1 MENNP
6 KEDIY
11 AKCRRCLEWQENL
24 GIYNPDHCQKCETG
38 ISLHQKE
45 VQEGKSWGQ
54 IYRPE

>member
-11 AKCRRCLEWQENL
+11 AKCKKCSAWLKNLSIFDPDRC
-24 GIYNPDHCQKCETG
+24 YKCETG

-54 IYRPE
+54 IYIPE